1 MSDAPLKG
9 WNHIPEVPLRVS
21 PFFTLPLRPLEMARW
36 IWNSWFLISEKL
48 IVVSIAFLCYHYFH
62 PPLEEA
68 REFAFGWI
76 AQIYVRNFLLMLFV
90 AGSLHLYFY
99 AWSKQGKK
107 LKYDARPL
115 IKNGRQFSFKDQ
127 VRDNMFWTLGSGVA
141 FWTMYEALLYW
152 AMANG
157 YAPMLTW
164 AANPVWFVLLFLFI
178 PVWESFYFY
187 WIHRFLHVPF
197 LYRHVHAV
205 HHRNI
210 NIGPWSGLSMHP
222 VEHLIYLGSVMV
234 HFIVAAHPVHILFH
248 LQYYTL
254 TAVTTHTGFE
264 GLLVKDKDRLKLGTF
279 HHQMH
284 HRYFECNYGS
294 LEIPWDKFF
303 GSFHDGTTEADAK
316 LNFTGKKRN
325 FPLSARQFF
334 VCYLPAAGNIF
345 AKSTP
350 RGWNALRWPDIG
362 CGSRCAQGSA

>member
-1 MSDAPLKG
+1 MTCKVGIVGRSRKPRRVSLNNMSDKPLKG
-9 WNHIPEVPLRVS
+9 WNHMPEAPIRVS
-21 PFFTLPLRPLEMARW
+21 PFFMLPLRPLEMARW
-36 IWNSWFLISEKL
+36 VWNSWFLISEKL
-48 IVVSIAFLCYHYFH
+48 IIVGIAFLCYHYFQ

-68 REFAFGWI
+68 RELAFGWI

-99 AWSKQGKK
+99 TWSKQGKE
-107 LKYDARPL
+107 LQYDARPL
-115 IKNGRQFSFKDQ
+115 MKNGRQFSFKGQ

-141 FWTMYEALLYW
+141 FWTMYEAVLYW

-157 YAPMLTW
+157 YAPVLTW

-222 VEHLIYLGSVMV
+222 IEHLIYLGSVMV

-254 TAVTTHTGFE
+254 SAVTTHTGFE

-303 GSFHDGTTEADAK
+303 GSFHDGTTEADARIRERR
-316 LNFTGKKRN
+316 KRMA
-325 FPLSARQFF
+325 S
-334 VCYLPAAGNIF
+334 G
-345 AKSTP
+345 ST
-350 RGWNALRWPDIG
+350 
-362 CGSRCAQGSA
+362 S